1 MTADVPSEFRL
12 DSRVALVTGG
22 SRGLGLAIATGLVR
36 HGATVVLSARKE
48 PELQEA
54 VGGLESVRPGSA
66 SYVTS
71 HAGRPDEI
79 EALVSTVMER
89 HGRVDLLVNNA
100 GTNPYFGPL
109 MEADAGVWDKTFE
122 VNLRGYFLLTRAC
135 WRAWMRDHGGAVL
148 NVASTAGVRPS
159 PMMGIYGITK
169 AGVIMLTRQLASE
182 LGGTVRVNCVAPGV
196 FRTRFAKALWS
207 NPAIMER
214 VLAGNPMGR
223 IGEPD
228 ELAGTAVYLLSDA
241 ARYVNGQVIVV
252 DGGGDAAG

>member
-1 MTADVPSEFRL
+1 MTAQLPSEFSL
-12 DSRVALVTGG
+12 ESRIALVTGG
-22 SRGLGLAIATGLVR
+22 SRGLGLAIASGLVR

-54 VGGLESVRPGSA
+54 AAGLETIRTGSA
-66 SYVTS
+66 SYVAS
-71 HAGRPDEI
+71 HAGRPDDI
-79 EALVSTVMER
+79 EALVATVMER

-109 MEADAGVWDKTFE
+109 IEAEAGAWDKTFE
-122 VNLRGYFLLTRAC
+122 VNLRGYFLFTQAC
-135 WRAWMRDHGGAVL
+135 WRAWMRDHGGSVL
-148 NVASTAGVRPS
+148 NVASTAGVRPA
-159 PMMGIYGITK
+159 PAMGIYGITK

-182 LGGTVRVNCVAPGV
+182 LGGTVRVNCIAPGV
-196 FRTRFAKALWS
+196 FRTRFAKTLWS
-207 NPAIMER
+207 NPAIMQR

-252 DGGGDAAG
+252 DGGSDAAG

>member
-1 MTADVPSEFRL
+1 VTAPLPSEFSL
-12 DSRVALVTGG
+12 ESRVALVTGG
-22 SRGLGLAIATGLVR
+22 SRGLGLAIAAGLVR

-48 PELQEA
+48 PELEVA
-54 VGGLESVRPGSA
+54 AAGLESIRAGSA
-66 SYVTS
+66 TYVAS

-79 EALVSTVMER
+79 ESLVARVMER

-109 MEADAGVWDKTFE
+109 LDADAGAWDKTFE
-122 VNLRGYFLLTRAC
+122 VNLRGYFLLTQAC

-148 NVASTAGVRPS
+148 NVASTAGVRPA

-169 AGVIMLTRQLASE
+169 AAVIMLTRQLASE

-196 FRTRFAKALWS
+196 FRTRFAQTLWS

-214 VLAGNPMGR
+214 VLARNPTGR

-252 DGGGDAAG
+252 DGGGDASG